1 MYGKKPRMWCCAL
14 LLVISFAESQNFKN
28 EENDE
33 LNANFTTHY
42 SDQTEK
48 LRRDS
53 YKNPF
58 KNTQYED
65 CRINSTCND
74 DENLTRIEE
83 ENDQLLKNSSS
94 TLEIFTVTAPNSN
107 LSVEMNKINYIDLG
121 ADIGSLLFLLPI
133 FLVYSIL
140 PELRNVHG
148 FILRNYIGALS
159 IAYGID
165 IVNIIIRTNAVQDS
179 VCITIAFLIYFCFL
193 ASFFWLNI
201 MSFDIWWTFRTFYSL
216 QRNVKQ
222 QQRKKLLFY
231 AIYAWGIPFI
241 LAIVCS
247 IMDFI
252 TSVPEIFQPKFRT
265 SGCILD
271 GENIIAFILYYYV
284 LKSMCII
291 SSICLSI
298 STALKI
304 GRYKK
309 DTSHCLID
317 SESKCYNDN
326 KKWFN
331 LYLKLFIV
339 LFIVIGIKW
348 LMITASLLYENVSI
362 YNSCATNLL
371 DIIKNLCTFIIFLWK
386 KRIKRMLFKR
396 FGFDLSSNA

>member
-1 MYGKKPRMWCCAL
+1 MWCCAL
-14 LLVISFAESQNFKN
+14 RPFAESQNFKN

-48 LRRDS
+48 LRHDS
-53 YKNPF
+53 YKNLF

-65 CRINSTCND
+65 CRINSTCN

-94 TLEIFTVTAPNSN
+94 TFEIFPVTAPNSN
-107 LSVEMNKINYIDLG
+107 LSVEMNKINYIDLN
-121 ADIGSLLFLLPI
+121 AEIGSLLFLLPI

-159 IAYGID
+159 VAYGID
-165 IVNIIIRTNAVQDS
+165 IVNIIIRTNSVQDS
-179 VCITIAFLIYFCFL
+179 VCVTIGT
-193 ASFFWLNI
+193 NI
-201 MSFDIWWTFRTFYSL
+201 
-216 QRNVKQ
+216 
-222 QQRKKLLFY
+222 LFVTTKCET
-231 AIYAWGIPFI
+231 ATEKEIVILCNLRVGNPFI
-241 LAIVCS
+241 LDIVCS

-252 TSVPEIFQPKFRT
+252 TCVPEIFQPKFRS
-265 SGCILD
+265 SGCILN

-298 STALKI
+298 STVLKI

-309 DTSHCLID
+309 DTGHRLID

-339 LFIVIGIKW
+339 LFILIGIKW
-348 LMITASLLYENVSI
+348 LMLTAEVLSENVSI
-362 YNSCATNLL
+362 FNSYVFDLL
-371 DIIKNLCTFIIFLWK
+371 DIMKNLHLYHISVEK
-386 KRIKRMLFKR
+386 KDEAHVIQAIRLRFVAKSSIWIKCNIVERYYHIKRNSQSEEDFFRTK
-396 FGFDLSSNA
+396 SQ